1 MRCKACNVILDDT
14 ELTKKDSNGDFIDMC
29 NNCLYAS
36 GAVEVDNDMFV
47 INYQNELFTND
58 DDYDTLF

>member
-1 MRCKACNVILDDT
+1 MRCRACNTILDDT
-14 ELTKKDSNGDFIDMC
+14 ELTKKDQNGDFIDMC

-36 GAVEVDNDMFV
+36 GAVEVDSDTFV
-47 INYQNELFTND
+47 TNYPNGVFTND

>member
-14 ELTKKDSNGDFIDMC
+14 ELTKKDTNGDFIDMC
-29 NNCLYAS
+29 NYCVHSS
-36 GAVEVDNDMFV
+36 GSVELTNDTFV
-47 INYQNELFTND
+47 TNYPNEVFTND